1 MSNIGAN
8 LTKLPQTC
16 KKRGKV
22 QVGKTY
28 WGTTERFKGLF
39 MCQVEKIY
47 TNSAAVKITT
57 CQDPEDDETQ
67 YELGDRTV
75 VSLKKLVKVR
85 N

>member
-1 MSNIGAN
+1 MTSVAVN
-8 LTKLPQTC
+8 LIKLPKIHQ
-16 KKRGKV
+16 KRGKV
-22 QVGKTY
+22 QVGKSY
-28 WGTTERFKGLF
+28 WGTTERFKGSF

-47 TNSAAVKITT
+47 DNSALVKITT

-75 VSLKKLVKVR
+75 VSLEKLVKVR